1 MAKRNKWQ
9 LKIENMTCAHCEIK
23 VEQTIKSID
32 PTLEIK
38 ASYSRSEAVVK
49 SDKEKVDFK
58 QIKSALESEGYAV
71 VDVKKESAQTVSQPT
86 KEADKLSPL
95 HLVGIGIAV
104 LGIYLLINNTIG
116 FNFIPEIKPGMGYG
130 VLFVIGLLTSL
141 HCISMC
147 GGINLSQCLVTDI
160 QTLES
165 NKTKRWMQKIKPSFL
180 YNGGRVIS
188 YTIIGGLVGAL
199 GSVVTFSGMA
209 KGMITIVTG
218 IFMIIMGLNM
228 LSLFPWLRKLNPK
241 MPKIFANMQLD
252 PKNSKRPFY
261 VGLLNGLMPCGPLQA
276 MQLYALGTGSAI
288 TGALSMLA
296 FSLGTMPLMF
306 GFGAISSLLSRKFT
320 KSMLK
325 VSAALVIL
333 LGFVMMSRGFALNG
347 TGISYGQVDGWS
359 VAKLDGDVQ
368 NIVTPLEGRD
378 YPAIVV
384 QKGVPVRWVI
394 DAEATSLNGCNNRIN
409 LNKFGQPEIPLYTG
423 ENVIEFTPTE
433 SGSFFYSCWMGM
445 ISGQIKVVDDINA
458 LDTSFAENE
467 KTIQI
472 PGASSTGGCCAP

>member
-23 VEQTIKSID
+23 VEQTIKAID

-58 QIKSALESEGYAV
+58 QIKAALESEGYTV
-71 VDVKKESAQTVSQPT
+71 VDVKKESDSQPT
-86 KEADKLSPL
+86 KEVDKLSPL

-104 LGIYLLINNTIG
+104 IGIYLLINNTIG

-147 GGINLSQCLVTDI
+147 GGINLSQCIVTDI
-160 QTLES
+160 QAIES
-165 NKTKRWMQKIKPSFL
+165 NPTKRWMQKIKPSFL
-180 YNGGRVIS
+180 YNGGRVVS
-188 YTIIGGLVGAL
+188 YTIIGGIVGAL

-218 IFMIIMGLNM
+218 LFMIIMGLNM

-261 VGLLNGLMPCGPLQA
+261 VGILNGLMPCGPLQA
-276 MQLYALGTGSAI
+276 MQLYALGTGSAV

-333 LGFVMMSRGFALNG
+333 LGFVMMGRGFALNG

-359 VAKLDGDVQ
+359 VAQLSGDVQ

-378 YPAIVV
+378 YPAIIV

-394 DAEATSLNGCNNRIN
+394 EAEATSLNGCNNRIN

-445 ISGQIKVVDDINA
+445 ISGQIKVVDDLNA
-458 LDTSFAENE
+458 LDESFVENE
-467 KTIQI
+467 KTIQV

>member
-1 MAKRNKWQ
+1 MGKRNKWQ

-58 QIKSALESEGYAV
+58 QIKAALETEGYKV
-71 VDVKKESAQTVSQPT
+71 VEVKKESNETGSQPT
-86 KEADKLSPL
+86 KEVDKLSPL

-104 LGIYLLINNTIG
+104 VGVYLLINNTIG

-165 NKTKRWMQKIKPSFL
+165 NPTKRWMQKIKPSFL

-276 MQLYALGTGSAI
+276 MQLYALGTGSAL

-359 VAKLDGDVQ
+359 VAQLDGDVQ

-394 DAEATSLNGCNNRIN
+394 EAEATSLNGCNNQIGRA
-409 LNKFGQPEIPLYTG
+409 
-423 ENVIEFTPTE
+423 
-433 SGSFFYSCWMGM
+433 SCRET
-445 ISGQIKVVDDINA
+445 V
-458 LDTSFAENE
+458 
-467 KTIQI
+467 
-472 PGASSTGGCCAP
+472 

>member
-1 MAKRNKWQ
+1 MAKQNKWQ

-23 VEQTIKSID
+23 VEQIIKSID
-32 PTLEIK
+32 PTLEVK
-38 ASYSRSEAVVK
+38 ASYSRSVAVVK
-49 SDKEKVDFK
+49 SDKGKVA
-58 QIKSALESEGYAV
+58 IKEIKAALESDGYIV
-71 VDVKKESAQTVSQPT
+71 VDVKNESAETISQPAKDT
-86 KEADKLSPL
+86 EKLSPL
-95 HLVGIGIAV
+95 HLVGIGIAIV
-104 LGIYLLINNTIG
+104 GLYLLISNTIG
-116 FNFIPEIKPGMGYG
+116 FNFIPEIKPGVGYG

-160 QTLES
+160 QPLES
-165 NKTKRWMQKIKPSFL
+165 NRTKRLIQKVKPSLL

-209 KGMITIVTG
+209 KGMITIATG

-241 MPKIFANMQLD
+241 MPKVFANMQLN

-276 MQLYALGTGSAI
+276 MQLYALGTGSAL

-306 GFGAISSLLSRKFT
+306 SFGALSSLLSRKFT

-333 LGFVMMSRGFALNG
+333 LGFVMIGRGFALNG
-347 TGISYGQVDGWS
+347 TGVSYAQVDGWNM
-359 VAKLDGDVQ
+359 AQIDGGVQ
-368 NIVTPLEGRD
+368 NIVTPLEGRE

-384 QKGVPVRWVI
+384 QKGIPVRWVI
-394 DAEATSLNGCNNRIN
+394 EAEATQLNGCNNRIN
-409 LNKFGQPEIPLYTG
+409 LNKFDQPEIPLYTG

-433 SGSFFYSCWMGM
+433 SGSFYYSCWMGM
-445 ISGQIKVVDDINA
+445 ISGQIKVVDDLSAIDA
-458 LDTSFAENE
+458 PSSEN
-467 KTIQI
+467 K
-472 PGASSTGGCCAP
+472 

>member
-32 PTLEIK
+32 PTLEVK
-38 ASYSRSEAVVK
+38 ASYSRSEAIVK
-49 SDKEKVDFK
+49 SDNEKVDFK
-58 QIKSALESEGYAV
+58 QIKAALESEGYTVA
-71 VDVKKESAQTVSQPT
+71 DVKKETDSQPT

-104 LGIYLLINNTIG
+104 IGIYLLINNTIG

-147 GGINLSQCLVTDI
+147 GGINLSQCIVTDI
-160 QTLES
+160 QAIES
-165 NKTKRWMQKIKPSFL
+165 NPTKRWMQKIKPSFL
-180 YNGGRVIS
+180 YNGGRVVS
-188 YTIIGGLVGAL
+188 YTIIGGIVGAL

-218 IFMIIMGLNM
+218 LFMIIMGLNM

-276 MQLYALGTGSAI
+276 MQLYALGTGSAL

-333 LGFVMMSRGFALNG
+333 LGFVMMGRGFALNG

-359 VAKLDGDVQ
+359 VAELNGDVQ
-368 NIVTPLEGRD
+368 NIVTPLDESE
-378 YPAIVV
+378 YPAIIV

-445 ISGQIKVVDDINA
+445 ISGQIKVVDDLNA
-458 LDTSFAENE
+458 LDTSFVENE
-467 KTIQI
+467 KTIQV

>member
-1 MAKRNKWQ
+1 MAKQNKWQ

-58 QIKSALESEGYAV
+58 QIEAALESEGYTV
-71 VDVKKESAQTVSQPT
+71 VDVTKDTNQTVSQST
-86 KEADKLSPL
+86 KDADKLSPL

-104 LGIYLLINNTIG
+104 IGIYLLINNTIG

-147 GGINLSQCLVTDI
+147 GGINLSQCIVTDI
-160 QTLES
+160 QAIES
-165 NKTKRWMQKIKPSFL
+165 NPTKRWMQKIKPSFL

-276 MQLYALGTGSAI
+276 MQLYALGTGSAV

-359 VAKLDGDVQ
+359 VAELNGDVQ
-368 NIVTPLEGRD
+368 NIVTPLDESE
-378 YPAIVV
+378 YPAIIV

-445 ISGQIKVVDDINA
+445 ISGQIKVVDDLNA
-458 LDTSFAENE
+458 LDTSFVENE
-467 KTIQI
+467 KTIQL